1 MPNPITWFLP
11 MIPVLFAGAMNAA
24 PPVREAMVVADK
36 TAPFFHAPQ
45 VDPNGTDYLLFKG
58 NLVDLLKKEAARSYV
73 KLPTGQSGLVASHS
87 LEVKVT
93 PAVRPPAVAQRKFIR
108 ARSKQ
113 HVRKLV
119 AADREAS
126 AVPTPVFR
134 Y

>member
-1 MPNPITWFLP
+1 

-73 KLPTGQSGLVASHS
+73 KLPTGQSGLVASNA

-93 PAVRPPAVAQRKFIR
+93 PAIHSHSFSREKSIRLGSGQR
-108 ARSKQ
+108 
-113 HVRKLV
+113 VRKMV
-119 AADREAS
+119 VADREPS
-126 AVPTPVFR
+126 PVPVPVFR